1 MANFLKDNQK
11 ENVRYKGNGI
21 ILYEPNNEQRRVLL
35 DLIERN
41 SKIEDNLDIETNL
54 NIDHIRYIFRELT
67 DIGEDMDSM
76 TDGEIINCIENG
88 NKEVVSLYREVEKLV
103 GELLENIQYNVE
115 QQIKNVNLMLKALK
129 LSKSQENFKNE
140 INKIMKQKG
149 YNMTYD
155 NMIALSE
162 IKNK

>member
-1 MANFLKDNQK
+1 
-11 ENVRYKGNGI
+11 
-21 ILYEPNNEQRRVLL
+21 
-35 DLIERN
+35 
-41 SKIEDNLDIETNL
+41 
-54 NIDHIRYIFRELT
+54 
-67 DIGEDMDSM
+67 M
-76 TDGEIINCIENG
+76 TDKEIINCIENG
-88 NKEVVSLYREVEKLV
+88 NKEVISLYREVEKLV

-140 INKIMKQKG
+140 INIIMKQKG

>member
-21 ILYEPNNEQRRVLL
+21 ILYEPNNEQRKILL

-41 SKIEDNLDIETNL
+41 SKMEDNLDIEANL

-67 DIGEDMDSM
+67 DIGEDIDSM

-88 NKEVVSLYREVEKLV
+88 NKEVVSLYREVEELV

-155 NMIALSE
+155 NMITLSE

>member
-21 ILYEPNNEQRRVLL
+21 ILYEPNNEQRKILL

-41 SKIEDNLDIETNL
+41 SKMEDNLDIEANL

-67 DIGEDMDSM
+67 DIGEDIDSM

-88 NKEVVSLYREVEKLV
+88 NKEVVSLYREVEELV

>member
-1 MANFLKDNQK
+1 
-11 ENVRYKGNGI
+11 
-21 ILYEPNNEQRRVLL
+21 
-35 DLIERN
+35 
-41 SKIEDNLDIETNL
+41 
-54 NIDHIRYIFRELT
+54 
-67 DIGEDMDSM
+67 M

-155 NMIALSE
+155 NIIALSE

>member
-21 ILYEPNNEQRRVLL
+21 ILYEPNNEQRKILL

-41 SKIEDNLDIETNL
+41 SKMEDNLDIEANL

-67 DIGEDMDSM
+67 DIGEDIDSM

-88 NKEVVSLYREVEKLV
+88 NKEVISLYREVEKLV

>member
-21 ILYEPNNEQRRVLL
+21 ILYEPNNEQRKILL
-35 DLIERN
+35 DLIEKN
-41 SKIEDNLDIETNL
+41 SKMEDNLDIEVNL

-67 DIGEDMDSM
+67 DIGEDIDSM

-88 NKEVVSLYREVEKLV
+88 NKEVVFLYREVEKLV

-129 LSKSQENFKNE
+129 LSKSQENIKNE

-155 NMIALSE
+155 NIIALSE